1 MSHLDCNQIEKN
13 IPLGSIRSL
22 YCRFLKYA
30 MIVPFC
36 SQYMMYRDASIKY
49 FTSVIKN
56 MFVLYYL
63 DMYIILYQYKWR
75 NTIRYTSNR
84 TDKIKDKEN

>member
-13 IPLGSIRSL
+13 IPLESIRSL

-49 FTSVIKN
+49 FTSIKYFKIFYILLLR

-63 DMYIILYQYKWR
+63 DMYIILYLSIQVEKY
-75 NTIRYTSNR
+75 N
-84 TDKIKDKEN
+84 